1 MENYRNMDIPVF
13 GRRPDEE
20 ERQRIRMAIEAGE
33 IKLPKFADLMMDYWF
48 KRAFG
53 NEKWKRMLLLL
64 LREILPEHDIQS
76 IEYTQTEHV
85 NPFAEKADIRIDV
98 ECVSGDGS
106 RFIVEVQRAND
117 MYFGNRLLYYSS
129 FAILQQ
135 LGKGHRSFDYRP
147 VYVIALMNF
156 IYHKDSPAGHEN
168 KFMYKYMLV
177 DVDNPGEYLTDRM
190 KIIMLELPK
199 VTKEQARNRTKLELF
214 CYYLHNMTNLDD
226 IPEKD
231 DDEMFA
237 MLHNSAKTVNF
248 TPDEILNYAYDMTTQ
263 QDILNQIEYSR
274 LEGRE
279 EGLAEGE
286 KKGREE
292 GLAEGKLKG
301 LEEGRLEIAKLMKA
315 KGMSIA
321 DIMDITGLVADTLS
335 RL

>member
-1 MENYRNMDIPVF
+1 
-13 GRRPDEE
+13 
-20 ERQRIRMAIEAGE
+20 
-33 IKLPKFADLMMDYWF
+33 
-48 KRAFG
+48 
-53 NEKWKRMLLLL
+53 MLFLL

-85 NPFAEKADIRIDV
+85 NPFAEKADVRIDV

-156 IYHKDSPAGHEN
+156 IYHKDSSVGHDN

-177 DVDNPGEYLTDRM
+177 DVDNPGEYLTDRL

-199 VTKEQARNRTKLELF
+199 VTKEQAREGTKLERF

-237 MLHNSAKTVNF
+237 MLHNSTKTDSF
-248 TPDEILNYAYDMTTQ
+248 TADEILNYAYDMTTQ

-286 KKGREE
+286 KKGEAKRN
-292 GLAEGKLKG
+292 
-301 LEEGRLEIAKLMKA
+301 LEIAKTMKN
-315 KGMSIA
+315 KGLSIS
-321 DIMDITGLVADTLS
+321 DIQDITGLAAEILAK
-335 RL
+335 L